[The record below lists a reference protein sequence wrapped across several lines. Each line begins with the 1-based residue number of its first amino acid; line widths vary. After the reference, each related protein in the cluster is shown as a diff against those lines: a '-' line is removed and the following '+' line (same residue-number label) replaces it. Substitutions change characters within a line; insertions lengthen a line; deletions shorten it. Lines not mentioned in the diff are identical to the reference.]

1 MLIPSLFFV
10 AGFKRK
16 GRRSVSPDPKRIR
29 VETGRDA
36 ALVRERL
43 VKLQAAQSSVPGRQ
57 SEAPEGGAAAGGAT
71 GGVPKIKFQIKP
83 CPVRQKLLMKHVKY
97 VGSRKCSSFVFLVK
111 FSFFVFLTFF
121 PFSSS
126 ASD

>member
-10 AGFKRK
+10 AGFKLK
-16 GRRSVSPDPKRIR
+16 GLRSVSPDPKRIM

-43 VKLQAAQSSVPGRQ
+43 VKLQVALGSVSGRE
-57 SEAPEGGAAAGGAT
+57 SEAPEGGAAAGGAS

-83 CPVRQKLLMKHVKY
+83 RSVRKKLPIKHVKT
-97 VGSRKCSSFVFLVK
+97 VGSHRSTFFLLKFSSSILS
-111 FSFFVFLTFF
+111 SFFVCPFF
-121 PFSSS
+121 
-126 ASD
+126 